1 MWRAFQVNIQ
11 NISVCDV
18 LFTFLSHIFY
28 FLSICF
34 FIWLLY
40 FLLQSCLFIYVVSQF
55 ILFSF
60 FVVICVL
67 YFSYLFLFFSFQVG
81 FIIYI
86 LLLFTHFSMWS
97 HSSDLLSCLFQKKKM
112 TYETLRDSNEIGLF
126 NFVESLC
133 TLSIGI
139 QNMNAQDISID
150 YFKDAN
156 SRLKDVIL
164 TLH

>member
-1 MWRAFQVNIQ
+1 
-11 NISVCDV
+11 
-18 LFTFLSHIFY
+18 
-28 FLSICF
+28 
-34 FIWLLY
+34 
-40 FLLQSCLFIYVVSQF
+40 
-55 ILFSF
+55 
-60 FVVICVL
+60 
-67 YFSYLFLFFSFQVG
+67 
-81 FIIYI
+81 
-86 LLLFTHFSMWS
+86 
-97 HSSDLLSCLFQKKKM
+97 M

-126 NFVESLC
+126 NFVVSLC

>member
-1 MWRAFQVNIQ
+1 
-11 NISVCDV
+11 
-18 LFTFLSHIFY
+18 
-28 FLSICF
+28 
-34 FIWLLY
+34 
-40 FLLQSCLFIYVVSQF
+40 
-55 ILFSF
+55 
-60 FVVICVL
+60 
-67 YFSYLFLFFSFQVG
+67 
-81 FIIYI
+81 
-86 LLLFTHFSMWS
+86 MWS

-156 SRLKDVIL
+156 SRLM
-164 TLH
+164 

>member
-1 MWRAFQVNIQ
+1 
-11 NISVCDV
+11 
-18 LFTFLSHIFY
+18 
-28 FLSICF
+28 
-34 FIWLLY
+34 
-40 FLLQSCLFIYVVSQF
+40 
-55 ILFSF
+55 
-60 FVVICVL
+60 
-67 YFSYLFLFFSFQVG
+67 
-81 FIIYI
+81 
-86 LLLFTHFSMWS
+86 
-97 HSSDLLSCLFQKKKM
+97 M

-164 TLH
+164 TLHLLLHRAESLKNVIETCDIAQMLRRKQKKMLDRLESRKNVSKSKGWTNDQRFGF